1 MPQLSSFSLY
11 TREERKFNSLVSNLF
26 SRSSRTQMF
35 FKVFLE
41 ISQYLQENVCVE
53 NVLIK
58 LDVNETP
65 AQVFPVNID
74 KFLQTAF
81 FIEHL
86 QWLLLYFI
94 YLVSLISGKA
104 FDKLCRLVEKEKQDS
119 EFIYKT
125 DRERM
130 DEQI

>member
-11 TREERKFNSLVSNLF
+11 TIEERKFNSLVSNLF

-65 AQVFPVNID
+65 AQVFHVNID

>member
-1 MPQLSSFSLY
+1 M
-11 TREERKFNSLVSNLF
+11 
-26 SRSSRTQMF
+26 
-35 FKVFLE
+35 FLE

-53 NVLIK
+53 IFLIK
-58 LDVNETP
+58 LDVNETA
-65 AQVFPVNID
+65 AQVFPVNIH

-104 FDKLCRLVEKEKQDS
+104 FDKLCRLVGKEKQGI